1 MAGVA
6 AALHGAIRALFP
18 VSDYWGTGRVHRRL
32 SISGELITVY
42 AILSLNIEET
52 FSVTG
57 IHSRSTKTVM
67 WRLLNQPKLG
77 VNGGT
82 LCFKVRISRVME

>member
-1 MAGVA
+1 MVDVV

-18 VSDYWGTGRVHRRL
+18 TSDYRGTGRVHRRL

-52 FSVTG
+52 HDQVS
-57 IHSRSTKTVM
+57 
-67 WRLLNQPKLG
+67 LY
-77 VNGGT
+77 
-82 LCFKVRISRVME
+82 